1 MTDNPYTLAPS
12 LGERLRYDLPEPG
25 RAYLAPRQADTDA
38 AGDLLRGRHESLDRL
53 ASGVGALVAE
63 RHRLSGEV
71 LEGID
76 RDDLDLSNLMLRLY
90 RPGQALSDN
99 PVYTKLKVE
108 RMRLGR
114 ERRQELVSCWRDTAL
129 LGKDLVELVER
140 AAEAKRTS
148 RLLDGG
154 SS

>member
-1 MTDNPYTLAPS
+1 MTGIPYTRPLSLAD
-12 LGERLRYDLPEPG
+12 RLRYEVPQPSNAYVLAVPDGPG
-25 RAYLAPRQADTDA
+25 A
-38 AGDLLRGRHESLDRL
+38 AGDLLRGRHESLDRV
-53 ASGVGALVAE
+53 ASGVAALVAE
-63 RHRLSGEV
+63 RHRLSEEV
-71 LEGID
+71 LVGID
-76 RDDLDLSNLMLRLY
+76 QDDLDLSNLMLSLY

-108 RMRLGR
+108 CMRLGR

>member
-1 MTDNPYTLAPS
+1 MTDISYTRPLSLAD
-12 LGERLRYDLPEPG
+12 RLRYEVPEPSNPYVPG
-25 RAYLAPRQADTDA
+25 PPDGAGA
-38 AGDLLRGRHESLDRL
+38 AGDLLRGRHESLDRV

-71 LEGID
+71 LEGFD
-76 RDDLDLSNLMLRLY
+76 RDDLDLSNLTLRLY